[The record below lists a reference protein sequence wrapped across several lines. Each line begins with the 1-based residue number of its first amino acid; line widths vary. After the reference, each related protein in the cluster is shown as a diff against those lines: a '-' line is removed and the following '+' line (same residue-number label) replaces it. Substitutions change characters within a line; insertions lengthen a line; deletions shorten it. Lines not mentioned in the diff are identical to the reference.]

1 MVDLT
6 VLAEDPYPALALI
19 IGGVLSLFIAIYGR
33 RDDSYLDEVGTFFA
47 FILGIVMIVMAY
59 FVGTEGSENWFTLVM
74 IVVLAATLFL
84 KPLKELPWAGLFGVI
99 AGAVAAFVAS
109 LFLSSTVFG
118 IDEWIVLI
126 VIFLIVG
133 AIVHGIF
140 HFLEDALTI
149 ATMVVG
155 WKPVMILVG
164 LVTIVEGALVL
175 MDKSMLSLL

>member
-19 IGGVLSLFIAIYGR
+19 TGGILSLFIAIYGR
-33 RDDSYLDEVGTFFA
+33 RDDSHLDEIGTLFA

-59 FVGTEGSENWFTLVM
+59 FVGSEGSENWFTLVM

-84 KPLKELPWAGLFGVI
+84 KPLKELPWSGLFGVI

-109 LFLSSTVFG
+109 LFLPSTMFG

-126 VIFLIVG
+126 AIFFIVAG
-133 AIVHGIF
+133 IVHGLF
-140 HFLEDALTI
+140 HNLEDALTI

-175 MDKSMLSLL
+175 MDKSLLSLL